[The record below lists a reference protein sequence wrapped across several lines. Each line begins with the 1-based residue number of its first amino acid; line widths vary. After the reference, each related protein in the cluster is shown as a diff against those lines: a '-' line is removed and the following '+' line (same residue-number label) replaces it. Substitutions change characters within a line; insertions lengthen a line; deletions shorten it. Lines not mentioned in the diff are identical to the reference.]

1 MGQSPRAAGLYIEF
15 HKTQIDIKVAQSVVS
30 VTVAPLTCFGLPE
43 PTEPWTCG
51 NLQASDSAVTCGSE
65 GPSPSGVLPQQ
76 AGLISPTSCLNS
88 GLPNPARPELWCPVR
103 EAKRTVIN
111 WVTFVYKG
119 GSPRS
124 AVQLAHQCEMPPS
137 LCSRAG
143 GSPLHC
149 NSHKHS
155 PAPGPAL
162 SQRPSPR
169 TEPLKAIQ
177 LIQPRLLRCKAAQGR
192 PHDEGPS
199 SPSHHKAS
207 LRRLKGSTSATGSHC
222 N

>member
-1 MGQSPRAAGLYIEF
+1 MSESPGTLAHYDTGIHPGQLSSRRWPPHPQIIKKCIGSLLTIELVCVMGQSPRAAGLYIEF

-76 AGLISPTSCLNS
+76 AGFISPTLCLNS
-88 GLPNPARPELWCPVR
+88 GLPNPATPELWCPVR

-119 GSPRS
+119 K
-124 AVQLAHQCEMPPS
+124 PS
-137 LCSRAG
+137 
-143 GSPLHC
+143 
-149 NSHKHS
+149 
-155 PAPGPAL
+155 
-162 SQRPSPR
+162 
-169 TEPLKAIQ
+169 
-177 LIQPRLLRCKAAQGR
+177 
-192 PHDEGPS
+192 
-199 SPSHHKAS
+199 
-207 LRRLKGSTSATGSHC
+207 
-222 N
+222 